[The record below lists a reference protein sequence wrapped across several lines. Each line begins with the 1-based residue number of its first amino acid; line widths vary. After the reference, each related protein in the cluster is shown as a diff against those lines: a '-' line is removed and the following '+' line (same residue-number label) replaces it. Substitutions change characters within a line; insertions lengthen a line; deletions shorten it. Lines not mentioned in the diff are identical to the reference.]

1 LTISFALAARFV
13 LVDPS
18 KAADIRKQMLQI
30 EQNYRD
36 TWRPSSTLKIGT
48 LASALP
54 DPQHDEMLVRLIQID
69 MELGITQ
76 SRRPT
81 RHGPPSVSVDP
92 YDTPEVDDDDEDDRV
107 TPRIELYLLRFP
119 QLRKRWEWLSQLIV
133 FEFTLLSKGVHY
145 RPVTYYS
152 DSFPE
157 FATAINDLLK
167 RIESNLQKHA
177 STIVSY
183 RGRTKPNDSTI
194 VASSEDVGTTWTLPR
209 TLGRYY
215 LLSFVE
221 SGGMGNV
228 FRALDM
234 RRGTLVAIKVMRHD
248 DTWSIHQFNQEFR
261 TLAQIRHPNL
271 VRMYDAFSEGGL
283 RYFSMELISGS
294 DLGRWAL
301 ENRENRNYFERLR
314 LFMRQLISV
323 INHLHQQGVVHRDI
337 KPSNILLRSP
347 RTVVLLDCSLAQRWP
362 LPSAQET
369 TIANEDVVGT
379 LCYMAPEVLHRKPAI
394 PASDWYSLGVCLY
407 ELMTGEYPCPKAG
420 DVDEQDRDIDSSLQ
434 QLAPLAPNDLRQL
447 CQSLLRYDPSD
458 RPTGAMIAQVMG
470 APSTEPTRMLQ
481 PLIGRGPIL
490 STIRTSINFTSSTER
505 FTVVYGEPGI
515 GLTSILNLVAG
526 YLALSENK
534 LVLKCACYRED
545 KTPYSIISQLLN
557 QLIDRLRL
565 IDRVQ
570 WYSTF
575 VKYAPTIGSQFPE
588 VLIDDRIKDHIT
600 TDTSVAD
607 ALSAVTELLEELS
620 CQRSIILVIDD
631 LQWCDQD
638 SIVFLTTQL
647 LASPR
652 FRGQILA
659 AFICIS
665 ARSSNEPLDFSKS
678 CDLCYLE
685 QGDGVHSIF
694 IPPLKLDDMRRLLS
708 ELTISTQTRNEKQL
722 QDIFS
727 AANGNPSRL
736 QHIARYVAFNFERPS
751 ESSEEFRNAIHRWHQ
766 AELDALSKT
775 SRKITQF
782 LACSTE
788 ALKLV
793 TLERL
798 LKVSPDELQS
808 AQEELE
814 ETRWIVSTESS
825 DGIAL
830 YLADS
835 NLRPIILDTCS
846 NAIVKRRHQRLA
858 QCLITLHDSP
868 WLRIGYHYQACGRL
882 NRALS
887 AYHEALRQAKTERD
901 KAAAKAAIEQLESQN
916 QVI

>member
-1 LTISFALAARFV
+1 M
-13 LVDPS
+13 DPS
-18 KAADIRKQMLQI
+18 KTAEIRKQMLQI
-30 EQNYRD
+30 EQRYRD
-36 TWRPSSTLKIGT
+36 NWKPSSTLSIGPLT
-48 LASALP
+48 DSLP
-54 DPQHDEMLVRLIQID
+54 ESHRDEMLVRLIQID

-81 RHGPPSVSVDP
+81 RHGVPSNSNDP
-92 YDTPEVDDDDEDDRV
+92 FDSPDADDDEDDRV

-119 QLRKRWEWLSQLIV
+119 QLRERWDWLSQLIV

-145 RPVTYYS
+145 RPVTYYC

-157 FATAINDLLK
+157 FATAIDDLLK
-167 RIESNLQKHA
+167 RIEANLQKHA

-194 VASSEDVGTTWTLPR
+194 VAASEDVGTTWTLPR

-234 RRGTLVAIKVMRHD
+234 KRGTLVAIKVMRRD

-283 RYFSMELISGS
+283 RYFSMELITGN

-301 ENRENRNYFERLR
+301 ENRNNRNYYERLR
-314 LFMRQLISV
+314 LFIRQLISV

-362 LPSAQET
+362 LPSSQE
-369 TIANEDVVGT
+369 ASLSNEDVVGT
-379 LCYMAPEVLHRKPAI
+379 LYYMAPEVLNRKPAI

-407 ELMTGEYPCPKAG
+407 ELLTGEYPCPKDG
-420 DVDEQDRDIDSSLQ
+420 DVNEQDRNLDQSLQ

-447 CQSLLRYDPSD
+447 CQSLLRYDHTD

-470 APSTEPTRMLQ
+470 APMIEPTRSIQ
-481 PLIGRGPIL
+481 PLVGRGPIL
-490 STIRTSINFTSSTER
+490 AAIRSGLQSTSASNR
-505 FTVVYGEPGI
+505 FTVIYGEPGI
-515 GLTSILNLVAG
+515 GLSAILSLVSG
-526 YLALSENK
+526 YLALSDSN
-534 LVLKCACYRED
+534 LVLKCASYRED
-545 KTPYSIISQLLN
+545 KTAYSIISQLLN

-565 IDRVQ
+565 IDRLE
-570 WYSTF
+570 WYSVF
-575 VKYAPTIGSQFPE
+575 SKFAPTIGSHFPE
-588 VLIDDRIKDHIT
+588 VLIDDRIKDNVTSEPTIT
-600 TDTSVAD
+600 EALEAVAN
-607 ALSAVTELLEELS
+607 LFEELS

-638 SIVFLTTQL
+638 SRKFLTAQL
-647 LASPR
+647 LASDR
-652 FRGQILA
+652 FRGRVLG
-659 AFICIS
+659 AFICSS
-665 ARSSNEPLDFSKS
+665 ARATNEPLHLSKS
-678 CDLCYLE
+678 SDLCHLE
-685 QGDGVHSIF
+685 QGDGVQSIF
-694 IPPLKLDDMRRLLS
+694 IPPLKSDDMRRLLS

-736 QHIARYVAFNFERPS
+736 QHIARYVAFDFERPS
-751 ESSEEFRNAIHRWHQ
+751 DLSEEYRNSINRWHQ
-766 AELDALSKT
+766 AELDALGKT
-775 SRKITQF
+775 ARKITQF

-798 LKVSPDELQS
+798 LKVSPDELQA

-830 YLADS
+830 YLADP

-846 NAIVKRRHQRLA
+846 NATIKRRHQRLA

-868 WLRIGYHYQACGRL
+868 WLRIGYHYQACGRYH
-882 NRALS
+882 RALS
-887 AYHEALRQAKTERD
+887 AYREALRHAKTEPD
-901 KAAAKAAIEQLESQN
+901 KAAARLALQQLESQN
-916 QVI
+916 QSI

>member
-1 LTISFALAARFV
+1 M
-13 LVDPS
+13 DPS
-18 KAADIRKQMLQI
+18 KTAEVRKQMLQI

-36 TWRPSSTLKIGT
+36 TWKPSSTLVIGT

-54 DPQHDEMLVRLIQID
+54 ASNHDEMLVRLIQID

-81 RHGPPSVSVDP
+81 RHGIPAASVEPFDS
-92 YDTPEVDDDDEDDRV
+92 PELDDDEDDRV

-119 QLRKRWEWLSQLIV
+119 QLRERWEWLSQLIV
-133 FEFTLLSKGVHY
+133 FEFTLLSKGIHY
-145 RPVTYYS
+145 RPITYYC

-157 FATAINDLLK
+157 YATAIDDLLK
-167 RIESNLQKHA
+167 RIEANLQKHA

-234 RRGTLVAIKVMRHD
+234 RRGTLVAIKVMRRD

-261 TLAQIRHPNL
+261 TLAQIRHPHL

-294 DLGRWAL
+294 DLGRWAQ
-301 ENRENRNYFERLR
+301 ENRNNRHYYERLR
-314 LFMRQLISV
+314 LFIRQLISV
-323 INHLHQQGVVHRDI
+323 IHHLHQKGVVHRDI

-362 LPSAQET
+362 LPSASESSV
-369 TIANEDVVGT
+369 ASEDVVGT
-379 LCYMAPEVLHRKPAI
+379 LCYMAPEVLRRKPAI
-394 PASDWYSLGVCLY
+394 PASDWYSLGVCLF
-407 ELMTGEYPCPKAG
+407 ELLTGEFPCPK
-420 DVDEQDRDIDSSLQ
+420 DDDDQEQNCEIDSSLQ
-434 QLAPLAPNDLRQL
+434 KLAPLAPNDLRQL

-470 APSTEPTRMLQ
+470 APITEPTRTIQ
-481 PLIGRGPIL
+481 PIIGRGPIL
-490 STIRTSINFTSSTER
+490 AEIRAALSSTSPTDR
-505 FTVVYGEPGI
+505 FTVIYGEPGI
-515 GLTSILNLVAG
+515 GLSAILNLVSG
-526 YLALSENK
+526 YLAFSDNN
-534 LVLKCACYRED
+534 LVLKCRNYRED
-545 KTPYSIISQLLN
+545 KTPYSIISQLLP

-565 IDRVQ
+565 IDRME
-570 WYSTF
+570 WYATF
-575 VKYAPTIGSQFPE
+575 CRYAPIIGAHFPE
-588 VLIDDRIKDHIT
+588 VLIDDRIKDNVNSDT
-600 TDTSVAD
+600 TLAD
-607 ALSAVTELLEELS
+607 ALNAIIQLIEELS
-620 CQRSIILVIDD
+620 CQRVITLVIDD

-638 SIVFLTTQL
+638 SITFITSQL
-647 LASPR
+647 LKSPK
-652 FRGQILA
+652 FRGRILGS
-659 AFICIS
+659 FICTS
-665 ARSSNEPLDFSKS
+665 ARGTDDTHDISKS
-678 CDLCYLE
+678 CDLCNLE
-685 QGDGVHSIF
+685 QLDGVHSIF
-694 IPPLKLDDMRRLLS
+694 IPPLKIDDMRRLLS
-708 ELTISTQTRNEKQL
+708 ELTISAQTRNERQL

-751 ESSEEFRNAIHRWHQ
+751 DSSAEYRNSINRWHQ
-766 AELDALSKT
+766 AELDALGKT
-775 SRKITQF
+775 ARKITQF

-798 LKVSPDELQS
+798 LKTHPDELQA

-814 ETRWIVSTESS
+814 EARWIVSTESS

-830 YLADS
+830 CLADP

-846 NAIVKRRHQRLA
+846 PALVKRRHQRLA

-868 WLRIGYHYQACGRL
+868 WLRIGFHYQACGRHHK
-882 NRALS
+882 ALS
-887 AYHEALRQAKTERD
+887 AYREALRHAKSDQEKVAAHQALNQL
-901 KAAAKAAIEQLESQN
+901 AAQN
-916 QVI
+916 PTT